1 MEFPGVV
8 GDAGGVDIIQWYMD
22 IPPISRIYFTSALL
36 TTAGCA
42 LDIISPFN
50 LYYNFDLIFFQGQVW
65 RLFTSFL
72 FFGMFSLH
80 FFFHMFF
87 LVRYCR
93 LLEEGDFRGRKANFV
108 LMLLFGIFTISLIAP
123 FISANFLG
131 NSLSFM
137 MTYIWGR
144 RNENVK
150 MSFLGVFSFTAPYLP
165 WVMLAFTLLTG
176 NSLTMDMIG
185 IIVGHLYYFLEY
197 VYPVVANIRGWRL
210 RKIME
215 PPSGLQ
221 YLCGDN
227 EPGRVWYNVY

>member
-80 FFFHMFF
+80 FFFHMYF

-176 NSLTMDMIG
+176 NSLIMDMIG

-227 EPGRVWYNVY
+227 EPGHVWYNVY